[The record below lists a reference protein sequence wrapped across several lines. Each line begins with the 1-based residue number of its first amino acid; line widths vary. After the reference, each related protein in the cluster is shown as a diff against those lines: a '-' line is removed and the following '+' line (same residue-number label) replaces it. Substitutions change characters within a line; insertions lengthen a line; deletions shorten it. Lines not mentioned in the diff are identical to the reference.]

1 MTIICQKK
9 VNSDKRLAPKSMRG
23 NMLWFPRTVRA
34 NDANT
39 PSEDKLSTKQPFLD
53 CEMSDIASM

>member
-1 MTIICQKK
+1 
-9 VNSDKRLAPKSMRG
+9 
-23 NMLWFPRTVRA
+23 MLWFPRTVRA